1 MQKNTPNYTPNTHFE
16 VLECPGGAS
25 GGQNLQGGVVGHF
38 PPPMKF
44 FQKFPDYVLVIRTY
58 WGGLWEWFLT
68 SPYYPP
74 TLLKQINQKFSCVP
88 KHILHPDAFHKFSC
102 GSNHGCRDCANF
114 RIHHSVIP
122 IIVAA
127 LCSKRL
133 GAEVRLFPIGAKDV
147 CDCVSLA
154 IWLRNL
160 AYQASREHHSHFI
173 IFNMIENKGM
183 MALIL

>member
-1 MQKNTPNYTPNTHFE
+1 MQKNTPNYTPNTHFG

-74 TLLKQINQKFSCVP
+74 TLIGWAHLRAKVNIHLYTETYSADKTTLASE
-88 KHILHPDAFHKFSC
+88 HISFH
-102 GSNHGCRDCANF
+102 CRDFLATPEDLKLSWAGGTKMPLYI
-114 RIHHSVIP
+114 IHWTPQYPCI
-122 IIVAA
+122 
-127 LCSKRL
+127 
-133 GAEVRLFPIGAKDV
+133 
-147 CDCVSLA
+147 
-154 IWLRNL
+154 
-160 AYQASREHHSHFI
+160 
-173 IFNMIENKGM
+173 
-183 MALIL
+183 